1 MKFYLLSLSVSAR
14 NQKQSDGGG
23 RLGLAHFLPQAADGL
38 FTQFSR
44 VSEDCH
50 IVLHH
55 CNLKHLALCSASNDA
70 VSVCKILFFSSNK
83 LLSNPGTSRK
93 QGVKN
98 NLGTWISFLEGF
110 SFLKVEEAYL
120 QCTYR

>member
-38 FTQFSR
+38 FTRFSR

-70 VSVCKILFFSSNK
+70 VSVCKILFFLLTNCFQILVHHENK
-83 LLSNPGTSRK
+83 
-93 QGVKN
+93 
-98 NLGTWISFLEGF
+98 E
-110 SFLKVEEAYL
+110 
-120 QCTYR
+120 

>member
-1 MKFYLLSLSVSAR
+1 MVEV
-14 NQKQSDGGG
+14 GW
-23 RLGLAHFLPQAADGL
+23 AHFLPQAADGL

-70 VSVCKILFFSSNK
+70 VSVCKILFFSSEYSK
-83 LLSNPGTSRK
+83 FFSNAITTHN
-93 QGVKN
+93 N
-98 NLGTWISFLEGF
+98 NLHYYYILTPSKRFKGF
-110 SFLKVEEAYL
+110 MNVN
-120 QCTYR
+120 